1 MRNKLF
7 IFCFISLVFAS
18 AFAQIPENSKKFESR
33 ISRLSVQ
40 NPNEAIKQIDSLLQY
55 ADLNDTLMG
64 VLYYRKGH
72 SYQNINNYQASL
84 PEYDKALGFF
94 KSTKNNPKIIDLLA
108 SQASSNAIL
117 GNRRKAIVLAFES
130 LDLAKKIKN
139 NDLIA
144 SSYST
149 VAHVYYTLEDW
160 DNVYKYLTLAY
171 KLEKKNNNIAGLAS
185 TYNNLASVYQNRGQY
200 EKALYYYNFALENS
214 FKMKNSIYVMN
225 SYENIAQVYTETKQ
239 YDKALEYFNKL
250 KKIAD
255 SLKISNSSV
264 NISISR
270 VYQLRKDYKNEKIE
284 LTTAKLIEEKVKN
297 FPAQKKITKKLL
309 ENAINTKDFQS
320 ALQYKN
326 EIDSL
331 DEQIAIKDR
340 EDTKVVIENQKKILL
355 KEKELELSKERN
367 RNIIITSVI
376 LFFLF
381 FFGLLFLAQRTKNK
395 ALKENQQRLVLEQK
409 VLQSQMNPHFIFNV
423 LSAIQNSLL
432 DNNPIKS
439 AGYLANFAKLI
450 RQNFNFIQKEKISLA
465 DDLDALD
472 NYIKTQQFRFN
483 DSFDYKI
490 DVEEEIDI
498 ETVFIPPMLLQPFV
512 ENAIEH
518 GLKSINYKGFL
529 EVKIQE
535 IENKI
540 HFTITDN
547 GVGYLPNN
555 DAKED
560 HAIAIFKKR
569 LALMGNNDENSFEI
583 NNNPNA
589 SGTQVKFCIKN
600 D

>member
-1 MRNKLF
+1 
-7 IFCFISLVFAS
+7 LVFAS
-18 AFAQIPENSKKFESR
+18 AFAQTTESSIKFESR
-33 ISRLSVQ
+33 ISKLSVQ

-64 VLYYRKGH
+64 ILYYRKGH

-117 GNRRKAIVLAFES
+117 GNRRKAIVLAFEA

-139 NDLIA
+139 DDLIA

-214 FKMKNSIYVMN
+214 FKMKNNIYVMN
-225 SYENIAQVYTETKQ
+225 SYENIAQVYTEIKQ
-239 YDKALEYFNKL
+239 YDKALEYLNKL
-250 KKIAD
+250 KKICD
-255 SLKISNSSV
+255 SLKIPNSTV

-284 LTTAKLIEEKVKN
+284 LITAKTIEEKVKN
-297 FPAQKKITKKLL
+297 FPAQKRIAKKLL

-320 ALQYKN
+320 AIKYKN

-355 KEKELELSKERN
+355 KEKELEISKERN

-395 ALKENQQRLVLEQK
+395 ALKANQHRLVLEQK

-432 DNNPIKS
+432 DNNSIKS

-518 GLKSINYKGFL
+518 GLKPIDYKGFL

-547 GVGYLPNN
+547 GVGYLSNN

-569 LALMGNNDENSFEI
+569 LALMGNNDESSFEI

>member
-1 MRNKLF
+1 
-7 IFCFISLVFAS
+7 
-18 AFAQIPENSKKFESR
+18 
-33 ISRLSVQ
+33 
-40 NPNEAIKQIDSLLQY
+40 
-55 ADLNDTLMG
+55 
-64 VLYYRKGH
+64 
-72 SYQNINNYQASL
+72 
-84 PEYDKALGFF
+84 
-94 KSTKNNPKIIDLLA
+94 
-108 SQASSNAIL
+108 
-117 GNRRKAIVLAFES
+117 LAFEA

-139 NDLIA
+139 DDLIA

-214 FKMKNSIYVMN
+214 FKMKNNIYVMN
-225 SYENIAQVYTETKQ
+225 SYENIAQVYTEIKQ
-239 YDKALEYFNKL
+239 YDKALEYLNKL
-250 KKIAD
+250 KKICD
-255 SLKISNSSV
+255 SLKIPNSTV

-284 LTTAKLIEEKVKN
+284 LITAKTIEEKVKN
-297 FPAQKKITKKLL
+297 FPAQKRIAKKLL

-320 ALQYKN
+320 AIKYKN

-355 KEKELELSKERN
+355 KEKELEISKERN

-395 ALKENQQRLVLEQK
+395 ALKANQHRLVLEQK

-432 DNNPIKS
+432 DNNSIKS

-518 GLKSINYKGFL
+518 GLKPIDYKGFL

-547 GVGYLPNN
+547 GVGYLSNN

-569 LALMGNNDENSFEI
+569 LALMGNNDESSFEI